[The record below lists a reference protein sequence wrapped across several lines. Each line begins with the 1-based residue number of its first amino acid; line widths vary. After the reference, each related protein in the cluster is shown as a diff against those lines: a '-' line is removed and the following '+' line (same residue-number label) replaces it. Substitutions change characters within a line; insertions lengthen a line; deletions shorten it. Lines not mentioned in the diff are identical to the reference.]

1 MAHGQE
7 LRHHRAMDFR
17 QNTRAYRT
25 LLQLAGMASL
35 LQAAACGHA
44 AVEAKPA
51 EPPKVVLEEA
61 PPLVGSTGEMKP
73 REAPRR
79 VGDVWVHRFS
89 GSYRGAPLLL
99 REEVLALHANVLT
112 IDYVLED
119 GDSTT
124 HLRVEMT
131 ERTER
136 ILTVARIDG
145 DESFPASIS
154 DYEEMLEKTLFV
166 PEQNS
171 GLIASKSQ
179 TCLVGKTELDC
190 EINEY
195 QVSIGD
201 QEAKL
206 SVARNDAMGRDV
218 SGEVRAVDGTILYH
232 AELLEMQRGNDR
244 EIATSEGLAM
254 SEHELFDER

>member
-1 MAHGQE
+1 
-7 LRHHRAMDFR
+7 MDFR
-17 QNTRAYRT
+17 HNARAYRSFMHF
-25 LLQLAGMASL
+25 AGMASL

-44 AVEAKPA
+44 ATSAKPV
-51 EPPKVVLEEA
+51 EPLKVVLEES
-61 PPLVGSTGEMKP
+61 PPLVGTTGEMKL

-99 REEVLALHANVLT
+99 REEVLALRDNVLT
-112 IDYVLED
+112 IDYLLED
-119 GDSTT
+119 GDSST

-136 ILTVARIDG
+136 ILSVSRFDG
-145 DESFPASIS
+145 ETAIPASIS
-154 DYEEMLEKTLFV
+154 DYEEMLQKTLFV

-171 GLIASKSQ
+171 GLVASKSE
-179 TCLVGKTELDC
+179 TCLIGKTELDC
-190 EINEY
+190 EISEY

-206 SVARNDAMGRDV
+206 SVARSDAMSRDV

-232 AELLEMQRGNDR
+232 AELLEMRRGEDR
-244 EIATSEGLAM
+244 EVAPSDGLAM
-254 SEHELFDER
+254 SERELFDER